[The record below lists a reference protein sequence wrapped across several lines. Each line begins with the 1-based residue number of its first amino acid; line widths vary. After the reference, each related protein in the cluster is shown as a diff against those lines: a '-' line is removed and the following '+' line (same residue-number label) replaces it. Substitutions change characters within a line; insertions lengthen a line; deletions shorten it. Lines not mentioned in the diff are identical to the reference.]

1 MKPNGHIWFIV
12 ILAAVCVLLSQT
24 AAAQTL
30 TGTLIGT
37 VKDEQGATIPG
48 GQVRI
53 TSTSLIG
60 GPRTMLTSE
69 GGQFRFPNLAP
80 GSYTLEIE
88 MPGFASVHE
97 EDIRIGASSTLERTV
112 VLKVVGVAE
121 SIVVEGSGSR
131 IEARSAGFETR
142 FGQEYLRMIPTR
154 R

>member
-1 MKPNGHIWFIV
+1 MKPNGYVWFIV
-12 ILAAVCVLLSQT
+12 ILAAACVLSSQV

-37 VKDEQGATIPG
+37 VKDEQNATIPG

-53 TSTSLIG
+53 TSPALIG

-80 GSYTLEIE
+80 GSYTLDIE
-88 MPGFASVHE
+88 MPGFASWHE

-112 VLKVVGVAE
+112 VMKVKGVAE
-121 SIVVEGSGSR
+121 SIVVE
-131 IEARSAGFETR
+131 
-142 FGQEYLRMIPTR
+142 
-154 R
+154 